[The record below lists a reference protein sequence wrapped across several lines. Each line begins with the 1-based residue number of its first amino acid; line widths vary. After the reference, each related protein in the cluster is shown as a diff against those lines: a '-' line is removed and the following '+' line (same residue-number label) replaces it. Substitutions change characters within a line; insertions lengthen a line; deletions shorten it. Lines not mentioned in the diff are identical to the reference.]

1 MKTFVEKI
9 KYNPEKDWDLED
21 YAEKYTSII
30 NKFIF
35 GNLNSIVWH
44 RIAYET
50 SSTIIDIDWMI
61 NIIQYAKEQGVTV
74 DEDQFKTLCKIRGEN
89 QKTQADE

>member
-9 KYNPEKDWDLED
+9 KYNPEKDWDPED

-50 SSTIIDIDWMI
+50 RSTIIDTETLKSILRELKEKDGI
-61 NIIQYAKEQGVTV
+61 KRKVRRFKSRGISSNIE
-74 DEDQFKTLCKIRGEN
+74 
-89 QKTQADE
+89 